1 MGTAA
6 DDDLLRVETCTD
18 QCGANRSKKSA
29 SIAADDD
36 LLRVEICSDQCGP
49 NRSKEA
55 VNTAADDDLFKSLM
69 LFTP

>member
-18 QCGANRSKKSA
+18 QCGANRSKMSA
-29 SIAADDD
+29 SIAADDG

-49 NRSKEA
+49 NRSKKTTSTVA
-55 VNTAADDDLFKSLM
+55 DDLFKSLM